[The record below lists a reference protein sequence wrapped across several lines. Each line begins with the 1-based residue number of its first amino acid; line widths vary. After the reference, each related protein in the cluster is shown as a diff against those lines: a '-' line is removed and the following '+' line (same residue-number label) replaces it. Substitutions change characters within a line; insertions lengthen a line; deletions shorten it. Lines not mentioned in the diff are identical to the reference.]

1 MLFKRS
7 FMVLRGL
14 TGYVTAWK
22 NHFRRVLWH
31 CARDG
36 VGYAEIRI
44 PMKWDNFV
52 WRDDGEVQLTR
63 REMVGLLKEVLEEE
77 EPKIKAEGLVWWGV
91 RFIYGSYRLAER
103 ENMKWMMDDAI
114 DLKQAYPDLMCGKK
128 FSACGPG
135 DTNADCLRFRYAR
148 SVVDLSIMID
158 WTEKGRR
165 CLLLIKMFAG
175 QEDDGHSHLH
185 WIEELLDFRARCD
198 KLGLDYPFVS
208 QLNALH
214 TVSYQRPWRQYQNLP
229 NSLTTT
235 DLSRWRDPQQH
246 HLLQSLR
253 RHPSLHQA
261 HRPRLLPCP
270 SPTPDAAL
278 PRPRHRH
285 RILPHLERSSRP
297 DTQRHQEPPAPH
309 PTGTR
314 RPLHHQLRRSGL
326 LEFRRH
332 EP

>member
-148 SVVDLSIMID
+148 SVVDPSIMID
-158 WTEKGRR
+158 WTEKGQR
-165 CLLLIKMFAG
+165 CLLLIIMFAG

-214 TVSYQRPWRQYQNLP
+214 TVSYQRPWRHTKTY
-229 NSLTTT
+229 LT
-235 DLSRWRDPQQH
+235 P
-246 HLLQSLR
+246 
-253 RHPSLHQA
+253 
-261 HRPRLLPCP
+261 
-270 SPTPDAAL
+270 
-278 PRPRHRH
+278 
-285 RILPHLERSSRP
+285 
-297 DTQRHQEPPAPH
+297 
-309 PTGTR
+309 
-314 RPLHHQLRRSGL
+314 
-326 LEFRRH
+326 
-332 EP
+332 

>member
-1 MLFKRS
+1 MQTVDGIWMLFKRS

-114 DLKQAYPDLMCGKK
+114 DLKQAYPDLMCG
-128 FSACGPG
+128 F
-135 DTNADCLRFRYAR
+135 D
-148 SVVDLSIMID
+148 MQ
-158 WTEKGRR
+158 
-165 CLLLIKMFAG
+165 G

-198 KLGLDYPFVS
+198 KLGLDYPFIFHAGETLNS
-208 QLNALH
+208 TTSSNLYDAILLSTKRIGHAFSLARHPLLTQLCRDRGIAVESCPISNEVLGLTPSGIKNH
-214 TVSYQRPWRQYQNLP
+214 PLPVLLGHGVPCTINSDDPGCWNSGVISHDWYQVLVGDGEMDLRGWRQLAEW
-229 NSLTTT
+229 SLEYSCMTAGEKEEA
-235 DLSRWRDPQQH
+235 
-246 HLLQSLR
+246 LR
-253 RHPSLHQA
+253 VFG
-261 HRPRLLPCP
+261 
-270 SPTPDAAL
+270 
-278 PRPRHRH
+278 
-285 RILPHLERSSRP
+285 
-297 DTQRHQEPPAPH
+297 QEWEKFCGWVVETYGKEA
-309 PTGTR
+309 
-314 RPLHHQLRRSGL
+314 QV
-326 LEFRRH
+326 
-332 EP
+332 